1 MRKLLFSVLGLTVLL
16 AILIAAVSAPALAFP
31 TAPVLS
37 SGRSA
42 GPVVRADYYYHHHHY
57 HHRHWD
63 HDHWHYYD

>member
-16 AILIAAVSAPALAFP
+16 AILIAAISAPALAFP
-31 TAPVLS
+31 AAPALS
-37 SGRSA
+37 AGQSV